1 MKDLTKGKPSRL
13 ILAFAIPIF
22 MANILQLTYS
32 IVDTRIVG
40 SYLGE
45 NSLAAV
51 GATTTLSNLM
61 IGFLMG
67 LANGFAIITAQKFG
81 ARDYAGVKKSFALS
95 IKMGC
100 IIALAITVLCL
111 LFLRQILGF
120 LNVSNDLM
128 GMAVSYIFI
137 IIAGLVATFL
147 YDACAAALRALGDT
161 VTPLVILAVSVC
173 LNMAGDIFFV
183 VVLKAGVA
191 GAAIATVLAQIIA
204 FIVCYVYMV
213 KRYELLRLS
222 RSDLFDSHLLRR
234 SMKLCGENCDI
245 EGAEGKDSENNMT
258 PEVIAVMKMTM
269 LKAGLSMAIIA
280 SYTIGPWLV
289 KLVTGTNNPVV
300 IKNATNYLK
309 FDTLFYY
316 VTAVICIVRN
326 AMQGLGEQITP
337 LVSSSLEMV
346 GKIVIA
352 FTLVPL
358 LGYTGVIVAEP
369 IVWFIMV
376 IPLLVKIYTMPV
388 LRKQGH
394 GI

>member
-1 MKDLTKGKPSRL
+1 MKDLTKGKPSKL

-67 LANGFAIITAQKFG
+67 
-81 ARDYAGVKKSFALS
+81 
-95 IKMGC
+95 
-100 IIALAITVLCL
+100 
-111 LFLRQILGF
+111 
-120 LNVSNDLM
+120 
-128 GMAVSYIFI
+128 MAVSYIFI
-137 IIAGLVATFL
+137 IIAGLVATSL

-161 VTPLVILAVSVC
+161 V
-173 LNMAGDIFFV
+173 
-183 VVLKAGVA
+183 
-191 GAAIATVLAQIIA
+191 
-204 FIVCYVYMV
+204 
-213 KRYELLRLS
+213 
-222 RSDLFDSHLLRR
+222 
-234 SMKLCGENCDI
+234 
-245 EGAEGKDSENNMT
+245 
-258 PEVIAVMKMTM
+258 
-269 LKAGLSMAIIA
+269 
-280 SYTIGPWLV
+280 
-289 KLVTGTNNPVV
+289 
-300 IKNATNYLK
+300 
-309 FDTLFYY
+309 
-316 VTAVICIVRN
+316 
-326 AMQGLGEQITP
+326 TP

-376 IPLLVKIYTMPV
+376 IPLLVKIYNMPV